1 MRFRGYYTLC
11 GDVFCGIKMQRILCL
26 LVLFHFPAQGCVNH
40 LQKSV
45 DIQNDLEDDDME
57 ETKVATID

>member
-1 MRFRGYYTLC
+1 MAPMIHWWLWTQFIYNT
-11 GDVFCGIKMQRILCL
+11 CGIRI
-26 LVLFHFPAQGCVNH
+26 GVNH